1 MKLDLL
7 KIASVGVLALSLAG
21 CATTRKKPDTKAEES
36 QNRISELEQQLSKKD
51 EEISFLKEE
60 LEIMEKRSAGS
71 QESASKEVKTQT
83 RIGTIKQ
90 VQRALKNAGFYK
102 GPVDGKMGPS
112 TRKAIREFQKAN
124 GLNADG
130 RIGKETWSK
139 LSKHLK

>member
-21 CATTRKKPDTKAEES
+21 CATTRNKPNIKAEEL
-36 QNRISELEQQLSKKD
+36 QNRVAELEQQLSKKD

-60 LEIMEKRSAGS
+60 LEIMEKRSVGS
-71 QESASKEVKTQT
+71 QEPASKEVKTQT

-102 GPVDGKMGPS
+102 GSVDGKMGPS

-124 GLNADG
+124 GLKADG
-130 RIGKETWSK
+130 RVGKETWSE